1 MPLTISLL
9 ITKLLVELTDQLV
22 SPTGADVR
30 PPSSREK
37 LLAAAIPAFAQAG
50 FSGARVDEIARRA
63 RVNKAM
69 IYYHFQTKRG
79 LYQAVLLHLFS
90 GVRREMERIAHD
102 EPDPRRRLVAFYGRL
117 ARIFEAQPALP
128 HIMLRE
134 VLTGGRHLHGET
146 GRFLGALLDFIREA
160 LEDGASSGL
169 MRPANPLLVH
179 LSMVGPIALYFASA
193 PGHDRLLAAAPRVDP
208 PRLDDLLAHLET
220 LIVRGLQPVAA
231 TNGPPS
237 LGPHRS

>member
-1 MPLTISLL
+1 MVKARDP
-9 ITKLLVELTDQLV
+9 V
-22 SPTGADVR
+22 
-30 PPSSREK
+30 PSSRQK
-37 LLAAAIPAFAQAG
+37 LLTAAIPVFAQAG

-69 IYYHFQTKRG
+69 IYYHFRTKRG

-90 GVRREMERIAHD
+90 GVRSEMERIARE

-134 VLTGGRHLHGET
+134 VLAGGQHLYGEAA
-146 GRFLGALLDFIREA
+146 GFLGGLLDFIREA
-160 LEDGASSGL
+160 LVTGAARGL

-179 LSMVGPIALYFASA
+179 LTMVGPIALYFAGA
-193 PGHDRLLAAAPRVDP
+193 PVRGRLLPSAAPRVEP
-208 PRLDDLLAHLET
+208 PTLDDLLAHLET
-220 LIVRGLQPVAA
+220 LIARGLQPDPGVAGA
-231 TNGPPS
+231 ARRGTAR
-237 LGPHRS
+237 RS